1 MSQSVFQ
8 PIGTQEGAGQTGR
21 WARRWGG
28 GGGGGRRRGA
38 SRPRARRW
46 EIVDAA
52 RDRPPLSSSPAASS
66 RFPSPS
72 PPPLLRHT
80 LHLIRFPSFS
90 LPATGQKRLT
100 NVAVVRLKRNGKR
113 FEVACYK
120 NKVLNWRSG
129 VETDLD
135 EVLQSTVVYSNVS
148 RAKFAAS
155 EDLMAAFGT
164 TDHEAVC
171 VRILREG
178 ELQVSDRERKVE
190 TEARFRDV
198 AAALAERCVNP
209 LTGKPHTIP
218 VLERAL
224 RDAHFAADP
233 RRSAKAQASEAL
245 EALAGRIPIERAAMR
260 VRVSVGDPNRS
271 RETLD
276 FLRARGAAVERA
288 ELGEDGALA
297 ATALIVPGLYRELAE
312 LLGIG
317 AKRVAGS
324 GAGNSIQVLELAAGV
339 AAAAGASKADAGDA
353 KEAGAGAGA
362 TTAASAGAAA
372 AVPSPAVAPGVI
384 SLDPLSTTA
393 RDLGAAL
400 EAPAVAEPRTA
411 RPSAPL
417 GRASRPAPRAAP
429 LASHL
434 PPAYPRGPIAQLP
447 ESLGSRRARF
457 LEIDDLEPGWTVEV
471 GSRPDG
477 EVADAVFFSPDG
489 ERVGAFAAARRRA
502 LAAKKARG

>member
-1 MSQSVFQ
+1 M
-8 PIGTQEGAGQTGR
+8 
-21 WARRWGG
+21 
-28 GGGGGRRRGA
+28 
-38 SRPRARRW
+38 
-46 EIVDAA
+46 
-52 RDRPPLSSSPAASS
+52 
-66 RFPSPS
+66 
-72 PPPLLRHT
+72 
-80 LHLIRFPSFS
+80 
-90 LPATGQKRLT
+90 
-100 NVAVVRLKRNGKR
+100 VRLKRNGKR

-135 EVLQSTVVYSNVS
+135 EVLQSMVVYSNVS

-164 TDHEAVC
+164 GDHEAVC

-198 AAALAERCVNP
+198 ASALAERCVNP

-233 RRSAKAQASEAL
+233 RRSAKAQAAEAL
-245 EALAGRIPIERAAMR
+245 EALVGRIPIERAAMR
-260 VRVSVGDPNRS
+260 VRVSVGDPGRS

-276 FLRARGAAVERA
+276 YLRAKGASVERA
-288 ELGEDGALA
+288 ELGEDGALE

-312 LLGIG
+312 FLGIG
-317 AKRVAGS
+317 AKRIAGS

-339 AAAAGASKADAGDA
+339 AAAQQGDKDRDAPASSA
-353 KEAGAGAGA
+353 A
-362 TTAASAGAAA
+362 TTAGNADRDASSSFSSTSTGTAN
-372 AVPSPAVAPGVI
+372 PNVI
-384 SLDPLSTTA
+384 SLDPLSSTA
-393 RDLGAAL
+393 KDLGAAL
-400 EAPAVAEPRTA
+400 DGPRSSHLAAASAPAAV
-411 RPSAPL
+411 RPSVPL

-429 LASHL
+429 PASQL
-434 PPAYPRGPIAQLP
+434 PPAYPRGPVSGLP
-447 ESLGSRRARF
+447 ESMGSRRARF

-489 ERVGAFAAARRRA
+489 EKVGAFAAARRRA